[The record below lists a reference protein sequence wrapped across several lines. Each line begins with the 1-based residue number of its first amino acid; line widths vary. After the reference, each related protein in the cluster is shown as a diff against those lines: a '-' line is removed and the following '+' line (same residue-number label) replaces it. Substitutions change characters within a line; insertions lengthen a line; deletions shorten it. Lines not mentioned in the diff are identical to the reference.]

1 MYFHPRSHLSEMGLY
16 EPSKSNVLN
25 RKIRWFAK
33 SVKKNEN
40 NYASR
45 ELEPGIGNKFLK
57 YPFYPKSESGS

>member
-1 MYFHPRSHLSEMGLY
+1 MGLY

-40 NYASR
+40 NSASR